1 MLMKADDAEE
11 DPQATTNTS
20 ISLKNRERPLHTVR
34 QEIPDKR
41 FLGRHWLWRN
51 PSTGW
56 TSTTLNLK
64 THLKKSC
71 KDTQQITSLLWVYIE
86 ERRML
91 KINLAGLW
99 WGGSRE
105 EKHCPRLWG
114 HGDCM
119 GGWRMDWQQLC
130 YSVHVLRRHQR
141 HFSIRHPGLEWVYLP
156 VTSCWCVYST
166 PRVRASR
173 CWGVCMVGPES
184 WAIKPFLHL
193 WLLQLHSETP
203 TETPLG
209 LARPQFADRRI
220 CHW

>member
-71 KDTQQITSLLWVYIE
+71 KDTQQITSLLWVYTE
-86 ERRML
+86 ERGML

-119 GGWRMDWQQLC
+119 GDEGWIDSSSATLYMFWEGTRDIFPSDIQVWSGFICL
-130 YSVHVLRRHQR
+130 SPAVDVFIPRLGWEPHGAGVSAWWDQR
-141 HFSIRHPGLEWVYLP
+141 
-156 VTSCWCVYST
+156 
-166 PRVRASR
+166 A
-173 CWGVCMVGPES
+173 GP
-184 WAIKPFLHL
+184 
-193 WLLQLHSETP
+193 
-203 TETPLG
+203 
-209 LARPQFADRRI
+209 
-220 CHW
+220 